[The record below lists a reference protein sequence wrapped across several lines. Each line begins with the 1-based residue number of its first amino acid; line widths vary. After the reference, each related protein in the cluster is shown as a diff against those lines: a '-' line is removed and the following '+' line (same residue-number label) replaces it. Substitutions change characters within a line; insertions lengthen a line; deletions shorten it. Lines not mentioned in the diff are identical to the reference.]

1 MAMPFDSEMLVRLG
15 WRQGSILG
23 PELTQLAR
31 EYAPARIVVDDADRF
46 IVTSHDCD
54 IANFSIDK
62 EPVVEVLRAGV
73 ATARKADKRQSW
85 GRNPRALQIAAV
97 VNATG
102 VVLTCSV
109 HDRWNIPRG
118 LLLQEQPKERLADKE
133 RRLVAQWLAK
143 RYIRAAFPT
152 AFDLRWRAKL
162 KDWQKLLQRNSEWLQ
177 GVYLRLDTLAE
188 LPERTPY
195 RCHILLAVPAAKRER
210 PGWPAKLHELQ
221 LEVQAFWDQ
230 FGPGIECIGV
240 DPQGTDEITLADIE
254 RYQRFDSD
262 WVSFE
267 DDTSTT
273 PEMVDMTL

>member
-46 IVTSHDCD
+46 IVT
-54 IANFSIDK
+54 
-62 EPVVEVLRAGV
+62 
-73 ATARKADKRQSW
+73 
-85 GRNPRALQIAAV
+85 
-97 VNATG
+97 
-102 VVLTCSV
+102 
-109 HDRWNIPRG
+109 
-118 LLLQEQPKERLADKE
+118 

-162 KDWQKLLQRNSEWLQ
+162 KDWQKLLQWNSEWLQ